1 MNPPSSRIMLMARK
15 SAAFILKPVNFL
27 DYSFAKSSSNFTDV
41 QESQVWNRVD
51 GGLLVFFVH
60 FDHEEFINEIDTRT
74 LDFLVENGYNVKLV
88 TNNRKLSRCGYEP
101 IFAKN
106 LGRDLGV
113 YRDLVQTL
121 CRMDYRGKAILLN
134 NSIAWMNNEKLLQ
147 AMAFLEE
154 NCNPNTVS
162 TLVESLQPRQHHQ
175 SFAFAL
181 DFQSEFVSS
190 VFNHIKNVKLKRT
203 LITFGELRIGKEA
216 LKRGLKIKSMF
227 TYENIVS
234 EFKTGK
240 TKNGNRIEIQQLIH
254 LQIPLNP
261 TQHFWNEII
270 SLGFPGFKKNL
281 LTSNPAKLS
290 YLPEDY
296 TDVT

>member
-1 MNPPSSRIMLMARK
+1 MNPSSSRIMRMARK
-15 SAAFILKPVNFL
+15 LVALILLPVNFL
-27 DYSFAKSSSNFTDV
+27 DYSFAKSSSNFTNV
-41 QESQVWNRVD
+41 QESQIWDRVEVE
-51 GGLLVFFVH
+51 LLVFFVH
-60 FDHEEFINEIDTRT
+60 FDHEEFINEVDART
-74 LDFLVENGYNVKLV
+74 LDFLVENGYNVKIV
-88 TNNRKLSRCGYEP
+88 TNNRKLGSNSYRP

-121 CRMDYRGKAILLN
+121 LRMDYRGKAILLN

-162 TLVESLQPRQHHQ
+162 ALVESLQPCQHHQ

-203 LITFGELRIGKEA
+203 LITFGELRIGRDA

-227 TYENIVS
+227 NYENIVS

-240 TKNGNRIEIQQLIH
+240 IKNGNRIEIQKLIH

-261 TQHFWNEII
+261 TQHFWSEII

-281 LTSNPAKLS
+281 LTSNPANLS

>member
-1 MNPPSSRIMLMARK
+1 MNPSSNRIMRIARK
-15 SAAFILKPVNFL
+15 SAALILNPVIFV
-27 DYSFAKSSSNFTDV
+27 DYFFAKSSSNFTNV
-41 QESQVWNRVD
+41 EESQMWNSAD
-51 GGLLVFFVH
+51 GELIVFFVH
-60 FDHEEFINEIDTRT
+60 FDHQESISVVDTRT
-74 LDFLVENGYNVKLV
+74 LDFLLENGYNVKLV
-88 TNNRKLSRCGYEP
+88 TNNSNLSSDRYQP

-113 YRDLVQTL
+113 YRDLTQTL
-121 CRMDYRGKAILLN
+121 LQIDYRGKAILIN

-154 NCNPNTVS
+154 NCNRNTVS

-190 VFNHIKNVKLKRT
+190 VFSHIRNVRLKRT
-203 LITFGELRIGKEA
+203 LVTFGELQIGKNA
-216 LKRGLKIKSMF
+216 LKHGLRIKSMF
-227 TYENIVS
+227 TYESIVS

-240 TKNGNRIEIQQLIH
+240 SENGNRIQIEELIRM
-254 LQIPLNP
+254 QIPLNP
-261 TQHFWNEII
+261 TQHFWSEII

-290 YLPEDY
+290 HLPLDF
-296 TDVT
+296 TDVR